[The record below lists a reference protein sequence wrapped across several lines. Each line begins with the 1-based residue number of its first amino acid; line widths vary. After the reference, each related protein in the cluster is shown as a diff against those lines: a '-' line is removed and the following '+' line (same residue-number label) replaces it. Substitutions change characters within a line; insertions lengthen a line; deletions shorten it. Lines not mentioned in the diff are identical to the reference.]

1 MYAWI
6 AAIFMSG
13 LFWFRTFVF
22 FAATWA
28 VIFAT
33 STVLGA
39 SAAFE
44 YDDGYAWTTPVFAK
58 ADAQGLPRGSADYWN
73 LVNRSDGPERTKP
86 APWLASWALRLAG
99 FRVELIA
106 ERGREGSE
114 ALSSRRMP
122 PAAEMHFISAA
133 ERADLLKR
141 KDYTLYFAVS
151 DEQVTLARQ
160 LDITPV
166 RVLKNPKS
174 RFKAPQT
181 PGRYGETTL
190 PLSRL

>member
-1 MYAWI
+1 MYAWF
-6 AAIFMSG
+6 AGLLLSG

-33 STVLGA
+33 STVIGA

-44 YDDGYAWTTPVFAK
+44 YDDGYAWTSPVFAK
-58 ADAQGLPRGSADYWN
+58 AEAQGLPVGSPDYWN

-86 APWLASWALRLAG
+86 VPWLASWTLRLAG

-114 ALSSRRMP
+114 ALAARRIP
-122 PAAEMHFISAA
+122 PAAEIHFIAEGDRAA
-133 ERADLLKR
+133 LLR
-141 KDYTLYFAVS
+141 KKGYTLYFAVS
-151 DEQVTLARQ
+151 DEQVALARQ
-160 LDITPV
+160 ADITPV
-166 RVLKNPKS
+166 RVLKNTKS

-181 PGRYGETTL
+181 PGKYGETTL

>member
-6 AAIFMSG
+6 IGILMSG

-28 VIFAT
+28 VIFST

-44 YDDGYAWTTPVFAK
+44 YEDGYAWTTPVFAK
-58 ADAQGLPRGSADYWN
+58 ADAQGLPNGSPDYWN
-73 LVNRSDGPERTKP
+73 LVNRSSEKERTKP
-86 APWLASWALRLAG
+86 LPWLASWALRIAG

-114 ALSSRRMP
+114 ALLARRMP
-122 PAAEMHFISAA
+122 PAAEFHLIKAE
-133 ERADLLKR
+133 ERAELLK
-141 KDYTLYFAVS
+141 KKEYTLYFAVS
-151 DEQVTLARQ
+151 DEQVALARQ

-166 RVLKNPKS
+166 RVLRNPRS
-174 RFKAPQT
+174 RFKAAQT

-190 PLSRL
+190 PFSRL

>member
-1 MYAWI
+1 MQAWI
-6 AAIFMSG
+6 IALLLSG

-28 VIFAT
+28 VIFST
-33 STVLGA
+33 STILGA

-73 LVNRSDGPERTKP
+73 LVNRSKGPERTKP
-86 APWLASWALRLAG
+86 VPWLASWALRLAG

-114 ALSSRRMP
+114 ALAARRMP
-122 PAAEMHFISAA
+122 PAAEMHFISAD
-133 ERADLLKR
+133 ERADLLEK

-151 DEQVTLARQ
+151 DDQVALARQ

-166 RVLKNPKS
+166 RVLRNSRS
-174 RFKAPQT
+174 RFQAPQT

>member
-1 MYAWI
+1 MYAWLAGI
-6 AAIFMSG
+6 MLSG

-28 VIFAT
+28 VIFST

-44 YDDGYAWTTPVFAK
+44 YEDGYAWTTPVFAK
-58 ADAQGLPRGSADYWN
+58 ADAQGLPKGSPDYWN
-73 LVNRSDGPERTKP
+73 LVNRSSEKERTKP
-86 APWLASWALRLAG
+86 LPWLASWALRIAG

-114 ALSSRRMP
+114 ALLARRMP
-122 PAAEMHFISAA
+122 PAAEFHLIKAE
-133 ERADLLKR
+133 ERAELLK
-141 KDYTLYFAVS
+141 KKEYTLYFAVS
-151 DEQVTLARQ
+151 DEQVALARQ

-166 RVLKNPKS
+166 RVLRNPRS
-174 RFKAPQT
+174 RFKAAQT

-190 PLSRL
+190 LFSRL

>member
-1 MYAWI
+1 MQAWLI
-6 AAIFMSG
+6 ALFMSG

-28 VIFAT
+28 VFFAT
-33 STVLGA
+33 ATVIGA

-44 YDDGYAWTTPVFAK
+44 YDDGYAWTSPVFAK
-58 ADAQGLPRGSADYWN
+58 AEAQGLPRGSADYWN

-114 ALSSRRMP
+114 ALAARRIP
-122 PAAEMHFISAA
+122 PAAEIHFIAEG
-133 ERADLLKR
+133 ERADLLR
-141 KDYTLYFAVS
+141 KKEYTLYFAVS
-151 DEQVTLARQ
+151 DEQVALARQ

-166 RVLKNPKS
+166 RVLKNTKS
-174 RFKAPQT
+174 RFKAPQN

>member
-1 MYAWI
+1 MYAWFAGI
-6 AAIFMSG
+6 LLSG

-44 YDDGYAWTTPVFAK
+44 YEDGYAWTTPVFAK
-58 ADAQGLPRGSADYWN
+58 ADARGLPGDSPDYWN
-73 LVNRSDGPERTKP
+73 LVNRSSDRERTKP
-86 APWLASWALRLAG
+86 APWLLSWALRLAG

-114 ALSSRRMP
+114 ALLARRMP
-122 PAAEMHFISAA
+122 PAAEFHLIKAE
-133 ERADLLKR
+133 ERAELLKK

-151 DEQVTLARQ
+151 DGQVALARE

-166 RVLKNPKS
+166 RVLRNPRS

-181 PGRYGETTL
+181 PGKYGEKTL